1 MIKAARPSTVSSPRF
16 LALFLTLC
24 CLQLTSCS
32 SIYYEALETVGIE
45 KRQILVDRIDDTRDA
60 QEEAKEQFTTA
71 LERYRSVVKV
81 EGGDLEEI
89 YDRLN
94 SDYERSAERADE
106 VRNRIDAVEPVAED
120 LFDEWENEIEAY
132 ANPDLAR
139 QSRNLL
145 RETRA
150 EYAELMRAMRR
161 AEKSMDP
168 VLELFNDQ
176 VMFLRHNLNARAIG
190 ALESEL
196 AAIEQATVELIREM
210 EDSIAE
216 AGRFID
222 SMK

>member
-1 MIKAARPSTVSSPRF
+1 MTRPAIPAIF
-16 LALFLTLC
+16 PLALPLALC
-24 CLQLTSCS
+24 CLLFTSCS
-32 SIYYEALETVGIE
+32 SVYYEALETVGIE

-94 SDYERSAERADE
+94 TDYERSVTRADE
-106 VRNRIDAVEPVAED
+106 VRERIDAVEPVAED
-120 LFDEWENEIEAY
+120 LFDEWENEIESY

-139 QSRNLL
+139 QSRELL
-145 RETRA
+145 GDTRA

-190 ALESEL
+190 ALENEL

-216 AGRFID
+216 AGKFID

>member
-1 MIKAARPSTVSSPRF
+1 MNRTITPSTIA
-16 LALFLTLC
+16 LALS
-24 CLQLTSCS
+24 CLLLASCS
-32 SIYYEALETVGIE
+32 SVYYEALETVGIE

-71 LERYRSVVKV
+71 LERYRAVVKV

-94 SDYERSAERADE
+94 ADYERSVARANE

-120 LFDEWENEIEAY
+120 LFEEWEKEIEAY
-132 ANPDLAR
+132 SNPDLAR

-145 RETRA
+145 RDTKSQ
-150 EYAELMRAMRR
+150 YAELMRGMRR
-161 AEKSMDP
+161 AEKTMDP

-190 ALESEL
+190 ALKSEL
-196 AAIEQATVELIREM
+196 ATIEKATADLIREM
-210 EDSIAE
+210 EVSIAE
-216 AGRFID
+216 AGQFIN